1 MKKHKSEMAENAG
14 YSGGAKHVAE
24 SHGVGMGLGV
34 GKKASTAHIQEF
46 GSMDYIG
53 EQHGNGSMNYEA
65 IKHAKNRKD
74 AGKLRK
80 HAKGYED

>member
-1 MKKHKSEMAENAG
+1 MKKYKGEMAHNAG
-14 YSGGAKHVAE
+14 YSDGAKKMAE
-24 SHGVGMGLGV
+24 GHGVGMGMGI
-34 GKKASTAHIQEF
+34 GKKASTADIQEF
-46 GSMDYIG
+46 GAMDYIG